1 LIYSDG
7 ILSRR
12 QAIKVVI
19 GALVGLLVI
28 AGLIV
33 LAFLNGQLLVDI
45 VIILAAVF
53 SLIAFALLGYAA
65 LQVVG
70 LVKEL
75 RGEVKVLIGTA
86 QETLTEVRGTAQ
98 FVSDTVVQ
106 PVSQAA
112 GWISATRATLKAF
125 TEPLYKNRG

>member
-1 LIYSDG
+1 LIYSEG
-7 ILSRR
+7 VLSRR

-19 GALVGLLVI
+19 GVLVALLVI

-45 VIILAAVF
+45 VLILAALF

-65 LQVVG
+65 LQVIG
-70 LVKEL
+70 LVKEV
-75 RGEVKVLIGTA
+75 RGEFEVLIGTA
-86 QETLTEVRGTAQ
+86 QESLTEVRGTAQ
-98 FVSDTVVQ
+98 FVGDTVVQ

-125 TEPLYKNRG
+125 TEPLYKDRG